1 MIRITVVDDHRI
13 IYDGIKAM
21 LIGVQDIA
29 IADYVSDLSALSYS
43 IDQHKPDIIL
53 MDIVLPSG
61 SGIDATK
68 EILTEHPDIKIIVLS
83 SKEDEIT
90 IGEAIR
96 AGAKCYLHKD
106 TGKEELI
113 KAIRF
118 VNDGFEYFGD
128 SISKTIYK
136 SYVENIKSSSKAI
149 GDEELSEREKEIV
162 VLLCKGLSFKE
173 IASALYISTRTVES
187 HKKHI
192 SEKLK
197 LRSTAEI
204 VRYAIKHRLIDL

>member
-106 TGKEELI
+106 TGKEE
-113 KAIRF
+113 
-118 VNDGFEYFGD
+118 FEL
-128 SISKTIYK
+128 
-136 SYVENIKSSSKAI
+136 ENIIENPDKSKNHVI
-149 GDEELSEREKEIV
+149 LKNLSDGKDYDIV
-162 VLLCKGLSFKE
+162 PKKDLSP
-173 IASALYISTRTVES
+173 VDGMG
-187 HKKHI
+187 
-192 SEKLK
+192 
-197 LRSTAEI
+197 AENPA
-204 VRYAIKHRLIDL
+204 VPPLMMPN